1 MLLTLLKLYYSATT
15 KQLVDKYEEQ
25 YQHFEASTTL
35 SQFKKMFP
43 ASAAPSKLSTGK
55 INITLKLKNYWGD
68 NTLNDLKKLIGL
80 FDIPS
85 CYIHL
90 KRIDIGCVI
99 VHLLCS
105 TTVAKE
111 LKGAIDKAAD
121 LLKTKG
127 VLQVFVE
134 VELLLEFI
142 QSDQGND

>member
-1 MLLTLLKLYYSATT
+1 MFPVSAT
-15 KQLVDKYEEQ
+15 
-25 YQHFEASTTL
+25 
-35 SQFKKMFP
+35 
-43 ASAAPSKLSTGK
+43 PSKLSTGK

-68 NTLNDLKKLIGL
+68 NTLDDLKKLIGL

-85 CYIHL
+85 CCIHL
-90 KRIDIGCVI
+90 KRIGVGS
-99 VHLLCS
+99 VLVLLLCS

-134 VELLLEFI
+134 EEILLEFP
-142 QSDQGND
+142 QPYQGNWSIIISQSKWLPLFNRFKIFEGLSHAQRHTVTCLFV